1 MYTSGLVLCIDV
13 STVCDQLSS
22 IAGGYVEYSSGV
34 DVGSVATYRCY
45 PGHTVSINNTRTC
58 GMDGEWSGAE
68 AQCTSKDTTGHAD
81 LCAEHTV
88 ACLANLSL
96 LTAVVD
102 CMDPP
107 ALASG
112 SVDTSRGTTYQSVAV
127 YQCDEGYTLQGQA
140 ITACLE
146 NGTWS
151 GPTPTCAREWTTQLG
166 LEPALGTRHIT
177 TLSKSLVFIII
188 IKSLRMLLLLIY
200 FSSSH
205 THTTY
210 THMHS
215 H

>member
-1 MYTSGLVLCIDV
+1 MYTSGLISCIDV

-34 DVGSVATYRCY
+34 DAGSVATYRCY
-45 PGHTVSINNTRTC
+45 PGHTVSVNNTRTC

-68 AQCTSKDTTGHAD
+68 AQCTSMDTTGHAAEKTH
-81 LCAEHTV
+81 LFEHTV
-88 ACLANLSL
+88 ACLTNLSL

-166 LEPALGTRHIT
+166 LEPALGTRRIATHEY
-177 TLSKSLVFIII
+177 SSVFIIE
-188 IKSLRMLLLLIY
+188 SLRMLLLLIY

-205 THTTY
+205 THK

-215 H
+215 Y